1 MTGDPSRLPA
11 ARSPLDA
18 RDLRADC
25 SRCAGLCCVVP
36 AFSRSSDFAIDKPA
50 GRPCPNLR
58 RDCRCGIHSE
68 LGERGFHGCTV
79 FDCLGAGQKIVQTVF
94 AGRDWHD
101 EADVAAQMF
110 AVFPVMRQLHELLWH
125 VAEALTLEV
134 PAALRAELATAAQRI
149 DALTRQGPVAL
160 AAVRPDDEFQR
171 ANPLLQR
178 ASEHVRAAVRAPGAD
193 RRGAQLMGANLRGAD
208 LRGTS
213 LRGAQLVGADLRAAD
228 LRLADLT
235 GADLRGADLRGA
247 DLSTAL
253 FLTQAQL
260 DSARG
265 DASTRIPGAR
275 VRPARWT
282 RLAVAV
288 RLDPPRRRRR

>member
-1 MTGDPSRLPA
+1 
-11 ARSPLDA
+11 
-18 RDLRADC
+18 
-25 SRCAGLCCVVP
+25 VVP

-50 GRPCPNLR
+50 GRPCPNLQ

-68 LGERGFHGCTV
+68 LDQRGFHGCTV
-79 FDCLGAGQKIVQTVF
+79 FDCLGAGQKVVQTVF
-94 AGRDWHD
+94 AGRDWHED
-101 EADVAAQMF
+101 PAVAQQMF
-110 AVFPVMRQLHELLWH
+110 AVFPVVRQLHELLWH
-125 VAEALTLEV
+125 LAEALALDL
-134 PAALRAELATAAQRI
+134 PAGLRAELAAAGERI
-149 DALTRQGPVAL
+149 DALTRQAPVAL
-160 AAVRPDDEFQR
+160 AAVEPGDEFQR

-178 ASEHVRAAVRAPGAD
+178 ASEHLRAGVRPRGAD

-213 LRGAQLVGADLRAAD
+213 LRGARLVGADLRAAD

-253 FLTQAQL
+253 FVTQAQL

-265 DASTRIPGAR
+265 DASTRIPAAR
-275 VRPARWT
+275 VLPARWT
-282 RLAVAV
+282 RPAVAV
-288 RLDPPRRRRR
+288 RLDPPRGRRRKPTR